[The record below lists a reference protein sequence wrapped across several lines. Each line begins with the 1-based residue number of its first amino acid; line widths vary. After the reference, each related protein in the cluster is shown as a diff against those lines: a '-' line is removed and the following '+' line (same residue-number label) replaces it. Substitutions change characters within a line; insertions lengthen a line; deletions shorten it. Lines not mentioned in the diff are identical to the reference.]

1 MMCGK
6 VSFADSVTIIENLL
20 FSTTPTK
27 ESKMTPMDRDLS
39 LIRSLLI
46 VAKLNVDQII
56 LMGRGNPLLPRI
68 ILEDTVWN
76 GFNTFLKQ
84 NITFKSVNLDN
95 E

>member
-6 VSFADSVTIIENLL
+6 VSFAVSVTIIENLL

-46 VAKLNVDQII
+46 VAKLNVD
-56 LMGRGNPLLPRI
+56 
-68 ILEDTVWN
+68 
-76 GFNTFLKQ
+76 
-84 NITFKSVNLDN
+84 
-95 E
+95 